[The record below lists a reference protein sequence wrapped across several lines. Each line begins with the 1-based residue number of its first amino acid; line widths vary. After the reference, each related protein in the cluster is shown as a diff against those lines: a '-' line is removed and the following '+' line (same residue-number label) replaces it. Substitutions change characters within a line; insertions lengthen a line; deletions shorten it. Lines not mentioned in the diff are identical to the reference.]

1 MECYKVL
8 DVDEN
13 ATMEEIKEAY
23 ENKVKQF
30 REEIKDERRA
40 KKFIEVFDKAYEEIK
55 LERENTQNQQTMIM
69 NINDTALKN
78 YQKNDFDKVEECNY
92 VFRRDEIDEEEGNF
106 IITKEKRKS
115 YSKKSSSKNKKSN
128 KKASENKDKDR
139 SKEKSKNESNK
150 KVVIKKK
157 KESYSIGTIIKL
169 PFKIVAFPVIIVLSI
184 ILFLCKILSLM
195 SWIASKVIM
204 IASIAGASIHGY
216 QVYIGHAI
224 QYKIFILC
232 AIGFIVALFL
242 PSILNILPN
251 ILEGINNRLKR
262 FVF

>member
-78 YQKNDFDKVEECNY
+78 YQKNDFDKVEERNY

-115 YSKKSSSKNKKSN
+115 YSKKSSSKNKKNS

-139 SKEKSKNESNK
+139 SKEKSKNEYGRQGLCRDQYHHHDPCLHCNCISS
-150 KVVIKKK
+150 VLRASGIC
-157 KESYSIGTIIKL
+157 YRPGCCKL
-169 PFKIVAFPVIIVLSI
+169 
-184 ILFLCKILSLM
+184 
-195 SWIASKVIM
+195 
-204 IASIAGASIHGY
+204 
-216 QVYIGHAI
+216 
-224 QYKIFILC
+224 
-232 AIGFIVALFL
+232 
-242 PSILNILPN
+242 
-251 ILEGINNRLKR
+251 R
-262 FVF
+262 

>member
-8 DVDEN
+8 GVDEN
-13 ATMEEIKEAY
+13 ASMDEIKEAY

-40 KKFIEVFDKAYEEIK
+40 NKFIEVFDKAYEEIK
-55 LERENTQNQQTMIM
+55 LERENIHNQQTMIM
-69 NINDTALKN
+69 NVNDIALEDYEKN
-78 YQKNDFDKVEECNY
+78 NFNKAEESNY
-92 VFRRDEIDEEEGNF
+92 VFRRDEIGEEDESF

-115 YSKKSSSKNKKSN
+115 YTKKSASKNKKSN
-128 KKASENKDKDR
+128 KKTSDNKDKLKD
-139 SKEKSKNESNK
+139 KYKNKPK
-150 KVVIKKK
+150 KVVTKKK
-157 KESYSIGTIIKL
+157 KESSSTGTIIKL
-169 PFKIVAFPVIIVLSI
+169 PFKILAFPVIVVLSA
-184 ILFLCKILSLM
+184 ILFLCKILNLM
-195 SWIASKVIM
+195 SWVASKIII

-216 QVYIGHAI
+216 QVYVGHAI

-242 PSILNILPN
+242 PSILKALPN
-251 ILEGINNRLKR
+251 MLGGINNRLKR

>member
-8 DVDEN
+8 GVDEN
-13 ATMEEIKEAY
+13 ATMEEVKEAY

-30 REEIKDERRA
+30 REEIKDEIRV

-55 LERENTQNQQTMIM
+55 LERENIQNQQTMIM
-69 NINDTALKN
+69 NINDTDLKD
-78 YQKNDFDKVEECNY
+78 YQKSDFDKGEECNY
-92 VFRRDEIDEEEGNF
+92 VFRKDEIDEEEENF

-115 YSKKSSSKNKKSN
+115 YPKKSSSKNKKSN
-128 KKASENKDKDR
+128 KKTSENKYKDR

-150 KVVIKKK
+150 KVVTKKK
-157 KESYSIGTIIKL
+157 KESSSIGTIIKL
-169 PFKIVAFPVIIVLSI
+169 PFKIVAFPIIIVLSI

-195 SWIASKVIM
+195 YWIVSKAIM

-216 QVYIGHAI
+216 QVYIGQAI

-232 AIGFIVALFL
+232 AIGFIIALFL
-242 PSILNILPN
+242 PSILKVLPS
-251 ILEGINNRLKR
+251 ILESINNRLKR

>member
-8 DVDEN
+8 GVDEN

-30 REEIKDERRA
+30 IEEIKDERRA

-55 LERENTQNQQTMIM
+55 LERENIQNQKTMIM
-69 NINDTALKN
+69 DVNDITLEN
-78 YQKNDFDKVEECNY
+78 YQKNDLNKDEESDY
-92 VFRRDEIDEEEGNF
+92 VFRRDEIDEEESF

-115 YSKKSSSKNKKSN
+115 YSKKSLSKNKKSS
-128 KKASENKDKDR
+128 KKVAENKDKDGA
-139 SKEKSKNESNK
+139 KEKSKKEVNK

-157 KESYSIGTIIKL
+157 KESSSVATIIKL
-169 PFKIVAFPVIIVLSI
+169 PFKILAFPVIIILSI
-184 ILFLCKILSLM
+184 SLFLCKILNLM
-195 SWIASKVIM
+195 SWVASKVII

-216 QVYIGHAI
+216 QIYVGYAV

-242 PSILNILPN
+242 PSILKVLPN